1 MGNEILYID
10 NENDENNQNIK
21 ETEEFVITHGKKK
34 KDLIATYE
42 YEVEQLEEDE
52 EDDDIEA
59 SSEDRETEEIDD
71 GEEND
76 ENDDGDNKN
85 FKKKNTKNNESKTDT
100 KIIGAEEEKG
110 NKNRQK
116 QISIINEEIINQ
128 ISKIKNILLKN
139 ENNRKNIQIPLLS
152 ILPMMQNHFHMI

>member
-21 ETEEFVITHGKKK
+21 ETEEFVITHSKKK
-34 KDLIATYE
+34 KDLITTYE

-52 EDDDIEA
+52 EDDDIEVSA
-59 SSEDRETEEIDD
+59 EDRETEEIDD
-71 GEEND
+71 TEEND
-76 ENDDGDNKN
+76 ENDDDGKN
-85 FKKKNTKNNESKTDT
+85 FKKKNTKNNESQTDT

>member
-10 NENDENNQNIK
+10 NENDEKNQNIK

-34 KDLIATYE
+34 KDLITTYE

-52 EDDDIEA
+52 EDDDIEVSA
-59 SSEDRETEEIDD
+59 EDRETEEIDD
-71 GEEND
+71 TEEND
-76 ENDDGDNKN
+76 ENDDDGKN
-85 FKKKNTKNNESKTDT
+85 FKKKNTKNNESQTDT

-128 ISKIKNILLKN
+128 ISKIKNILLKS
-139 ENNRKNIQIPLLS
+139 ENNGKNIQIPLLS